1 MLCQMLHFRPRGTFK
16 LIIQRFFFAFC
27 SILEFQ
33 FAAKSFFYKVKVL
46 KLSAGITLWHSLPSR
61 LCVFFIQFPTQKSL
75 KSFIKKNFF
84 PNNDIIIPTK
94 IVLFHSCCLEERHA
108 NPSKSF
114 CIKFFYTCF
123 SRTDKVRF
131 PSHFICS
138 SFAQSFLLFSPPIF
152 LLLLHFKRISFQP
165 ISFRNFNSKKRNV

>member
-1 MLCQMLHFRPRGTFK
+1 MLFVLYLSFNLQ
-16 LIIQRFFFAFC
+16 QRV
-27 SILEFQ
+27 
-33 FAAKSFFYKVKVL
+33 FFYKVKVL

-75 KSFIKKNFF
+75 KSFIKKHFF

-152 LLLLHFKRISFQP
+152 SSSSSFQANKF
-165 ISFRNFNSKKRNV
+165 SANFFQKF